1 MSVAL
6 DHLVVGAA
14 SLDQGVNWIQ
24 KSFGVAI
31 PRGGEHANMGT
42 HNCVMQIGRG
52 AYLEVIAVNPD
63 APTPDRPRWF
73 GLDDPAVHSAL
84 KRQPRLL
91 TWVVNTNDIS
101 TLLKQT
107 EFSFGSVEAMRRDDL
122 KWLITIPQDG
132 DLLEGGVVPMLIQWQ
147 VREHPAGTMAEL
159 GCTLVKMEVH
169 HSQPDEI
176 AIVLDQIGASG
187 LVEIQPLPVGSP
199 PYLAAHIV
207 TPLGRRTLTGKT
219 GISPN

>member
-24 KSFGVAI
+24 EMFGVAI

-52 AYLEVIAVNPD
+52 AYLEIIATNPN

-73 GLDDPAVHSAL
+73 GLDDPAVCSAL
-84 KRQPRLL
+84 KPQPSLL
-91 TWVVNTNDIS
+91 TWVVNTKDVS

-107 EFSFGSVEAMRRDDL
+107 EFSFGSVEAMSRDDL
-122 KWLITIPQDG
+122 KWLITIPPDG
-132 DLLEGGVVPMLIQWQ
+132 NLLEGGTVPMLIQWQ
-147 VREHPAGTMAEL
+147 VREHPAGKMAEL
-159 GCTLVKMEVH
+159 GCTLEKMEVH
-169 HSQPDEI
+169 HSQPDKI
-176 AIVLDQIGASG
+176 AIVLEQIGASR
-187 LVEIQPLPVGSP
+187 LVEIQSLPVGSR
-199 PYLAAHIV
+199 PYLEAHIG
-207 TPLGRRTLTGKT
+207 TPLGHRTITGKT
-219 GISPN
+219 GI